1 MLDSSSPYLQ
11 QADSLFC
18 QFNPS
23 NYGVIAEVRDAKT
36 RPATIT
42 HFPAMSDRLELGE
55 YRLIELLP
63 DRFGKITDLWI
74 AWATS
79 RFGVPQPMKFKKT
92 KREMEPEWEASLTT
106 HNSWR
111 SRKEAF
117 KITAFNT
124 TGSTLQNML
133 LKCVLRMFICFA
145 CSCHTISS

>member
-36 RPATIT
+36 RQATIT

-74 AWATS
+74 A
-79 RFGVPQPMKFKKT
+79 
-92 KREMEPEWEASLTT
+92 
-106 HNSWR
+106 
-111 SRKEAF
+111 
-117 KITAFNT
+117 
-124 TGSTLQNML
+124 
-133 LKCVLRMFICFA
+133 
-145 CSCHTISS
+145 